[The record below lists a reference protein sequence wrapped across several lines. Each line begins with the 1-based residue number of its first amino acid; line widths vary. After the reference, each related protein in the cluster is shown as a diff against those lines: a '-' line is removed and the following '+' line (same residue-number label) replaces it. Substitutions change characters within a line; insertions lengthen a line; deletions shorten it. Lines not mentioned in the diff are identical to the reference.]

1 MKQVLLPFYL
11 ISATLLWGDGP
22 KDNTPDNVRPI
33 PPIGIDIPEDFRVSL
48 ETGIKELGEAIE
60 NLEKKKGVENLV
72 PDVEIYHKAV
82 RYILEGRQF
91 YKKNDFAMAAT
102 LLDQGMERATSLL
115 DGEAPWTE
123 QKGLVVRGYR
133 SKIDG
138 DVQPYGLVIPETY
151 NFAGAQ
157 KHRLDF
163 WFHGRGERVSEAHF
177 ITQRKSR
184 VGHFAPADTIV
195 LHPYGRYSNANKFAG
210 EIDLFE
216 CLESAK
222 QSYRIDEDRILVRGF
237 SMGGAA
243 CWQFAVH
250 YADQWCAAAPGAGFS
265 ETPDFLRTFQGET
278 LNPTWYER
286 KLWHLYDCTDWA
298 INLKQLP
305 TVAYSG
311 ENDRQKQAADMM
323 EAALEKEGIDLVHI
337 IGKGMGH
344 KYDEAS
350 KQEVDRRLDSIA
362 KVGRNSTPLS
372 IDFTTWTLRYN
383 KMHWVQVDALGE
395 HWERARISAKLH
407 PFGRLD
413 IKTQNIEGFSI
424 VMDSGHCPLDVTK
437 VPVVI
442 IDDREVKH
450 ATRVMSDRSWKVHF
464 KRNEAGY
471 WVVSDSSSRE
481 GLHKIHG
488 LQGPIDDAFMDSF
501 LMVQPSGEFENSALK
516 EWVDQES
523 QHAIDHWKLQFR
535 GDCRVKSDTEVTDQ
549 DVKDHNLILWGTP
562 SSNSFLGKI
571 GDQLPSPL
579 MEYFQKDPTNNTEVP
594 VLIYPNPLN
603 PKRYVVINSGFTY
616 REYDYL
622 NNARQVPKLP
632 DWALLDISFPMTSR
646 HPAKIKD
653 AGFFDEHW
661 KLNSQ
666 PLN

>member
-1 MKQVLLPFYL
+1 MKNLLFPFFL
-11 ISATLLWGDGP
+11 FSITAFILRADGP
-22 KDNTPDNVRPI
+22 KDNIPDNVRPI
-33 PPIGIDIPEDFRVSL
+33 PPIGLEIPENVRESL
-48 ETGIKELGEAIE
+48 EAGITELGDAIE
-60 NLEKKKGVENLV
+60 SLKKKKDIGDLI

-82 RYILEGRQF
+82 CYILEGRQF
-91 YKKNDFAMAAT
+91 YKKSDFAMARS
-102 LLDQGMERATSLL
+102 LLEQGMKRANQLL

-138 DVQPYGLVIPETY
+138 DVQPYGLVIPESY
-151 NFAGAQ
+151 NFEGAQ
-157 KHRLDF
+157 EHRLDF

-177 ITQRKSR
+177 ITQRQNR

-195 LHPYGRYSNANKFAG
+195 LHPYGRYSCANKFAG

-216 CLESAK
+216 CLDSAK
-222 QSYRIDEDRILVRGF
+222 KSYRVDEDRILVRGF

-298 INLKQLP
+298 INLNQLP

-311 ENDRQKQAADMM
+311 EKDRQKQAADMM
-323 EAALEKEGIDLVHI
+323 EAALEKEGINLVHI

-350 KQEVDRRLDSIA
+350 KKEIERRLTSIA
-362 KVGRNSTPLS
+362 KVGRNTVPLT

-383 KMHWVQVDALGE
+383 RMHWIRVNALNE
-395 HWERARISAKLH
+395 HWERAIVSAKLH

-413 IKTQNIEGFSI
+413 IETKNVEALSI
-424 VMDSGHCPLDVTK
+424 VMDSGHCPLDLTK
-437 VPVVI
+437 EPSVFINGQQVI
-442 IDDREVKH
+442 NIP
-450 ATRVMSDRSWKVHF
+450 RVMSDRSWTVHLQ
-464 KRNEAGY
+464 KNNAGF
-471 WVVSDSSSRE
+471 WKVSDTSAPE
-481 GLHKIHG
+481 GLQKVHG
-488 LQGPIDDAFMDSF
+488 LQGPIDDGFMDSF
-501 LMVQPSGEFENSALK
+501 LMVKPSGEFENPAL
-516 EWVDQES
+516 ENWVKKES

-535 GDCRVKSDTEVTDQ
+535 GSCRVKNDSQLSNQ
-549 DVKDHNLILWGTP
+549 DVMDHNLILWGTP
-562 SSNSFLGKI
+562 SSNSVLKRI
-571 GDQLPSPL
+571 LDQLPPAL
-579 MEYFQKDPTNNTEVP
+579 MAYFDKDPASNTQIP
-594 VLIYPNPLN
+594 VFIYPNPLN
-603 PKRYVVINSGFTY
+603 PERYIVLNSGFTY

-632 DWALLDISFPMTSR
+632 DWAIVDVSFPITSR
-646 HPAKIKD
+646 HPGKILD
-653 AGFFDEHW
+653 GGFFDEQW
-661 KLNSQ
+661 KLQ
-666 PLN
+666 K

>member
-1 MKQVLLPFYL
+1 MNKLILPCFLLIIL
-11 ISATLLWGDGP
+11 ITNLRADGP
-22 KDNTPDNVRPI
+22 KDNVPDKVRPI
-33 PPIGIDIPEDFRVSL
+33 PPVGLDIPEDIRESL
-48 ETGIKELGEAIE
+48 KAGIAELGDAIE
-60 NLEKKKGVENLV
+60 NLKKKKGIEALI
-72 PDVEIYHKAV
+72 PDIEIYHKAV

-91 YKKNDFAMAAT
+91 YNKSDFSMAT
-102 LLDQGMERATSLL
+102 KLLEQGMERANQLM
-115 DGEAPWTE
+115 DGEAPWTG

-138 DVQPYGLVIPETY
+138 DVQPYGLVIPATY

-177 ITQRKSR
+177 IHQRQSR
-184 VGHFAPADTIV
+184 VGHVAPADTIV
-195 LHPYGRYSNANKFAG
+195 LHPYGRYSCANKFAG

-222 QSYRIDEDRILVRGF
+222 KSYRVDDDRILVRGF

-265 ETPDFLRTFQGET
+265 ETPDFLKTFQGET

-311 ENDRQKQAADMM
+311 EKDRQKQAADIM
-323 EAALEKEGIDLVHI
+323 ESALEKEGIDLVHI

-350 KQEVDRRLDSIA
+350 KQEIERRLTSIA
-362 KVGRNSTPLS
+362 KVGLNPTPLS

-383 KMHWVQVDALGE
+383 RMHWIRVDSMEE
-395 HWERARISAKLH
+395 HWEQAKVSAKLH
-407 PFGRLD
+407 PFGRLE
-413 IKTQNIEGFSI
+413 IKTQNVDALS
-424 VMDSGHCPLDVTK
+424 VMMDSGHCPMDVTK
-437 VPVVI
+437 VPSI
-442 IDDREVKH
+442 IINGQQVSKIPGIK
-450 ATRVMSDRSWKVHF
+450 SDRSWTVHLR
-464 KRNEAGY
+464 KNTSGY
-471 WVVSDSSSRE
+471 WLVSDSTSKE
-481 GLHKIHG
+481 GLHKVHG

-501 LMVQPSGEFENSALK
+501 LMVQPSHGFENPSFEK
-516 EWVDQES
+516 WVKKES
-523 QHAIDHWKLQFR
+523 QHAIDHWRLQFR
-535 GDCRVKSDTEVTDQ
+535 GDCRVKTDVYVTDQ
-549 DVKDHNLILWGTP
+549 DIMAHNLILWGTP
-562 SSNSFLGKI
+562 SSNSLLGKI
-571 GDQLPSPL
+571 ADRLPSKL
-579 MEYFQKDPTNNTEVP
+579 MSNFQNDPSNNTQIP
-594 VLIYPNPLN
+594 VFIYPNPLN
-603 PKRYVVINSGFTY
+603 PQRYVVINSGFTY

-632 DWALLDISFPMTSR
+632 DWAIVDVSFPITSR
-646 HPAKIKD
+646 HPGKILD
-653 AGFFDEHW
+653 AGFFDEEW
-661 KLNSQ
+661 KLQ
-666 PLN
+666 K